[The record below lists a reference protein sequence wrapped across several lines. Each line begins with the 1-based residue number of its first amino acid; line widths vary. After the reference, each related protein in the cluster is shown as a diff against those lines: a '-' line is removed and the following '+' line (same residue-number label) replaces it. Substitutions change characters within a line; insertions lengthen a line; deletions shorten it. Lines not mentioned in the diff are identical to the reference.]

1 MPTFLKYNTEKRL
14 SFAYD
19 RFMEEDHHCLRA
31 KFDLNNQST
40 DSETI
45 NKGKC
50 KKSIVILIK
59 PSIILGKR
67 EQRRCRWNMN
77 TQNLTHSLQIDD
89 YLDLLNYAT
98 RIEDE
103 AWRQSII
110 EQMRTFIESPVQKQ
124 NLPARSDLWVRFDAL
139 NDELLELFKQLKE
152 ETDLKAKEYVT
163 EQIWK
168 LKYERVMISRQLE
181 SIVNAKNSTQ

>member
-1 MPTFLKYNTEKRL
+1 
-14 SFAYD
+14 
-19 RFMEEDHHCLRA
+19 
-31 KFDLNNQST
+31 
-40 DSETI
+40 
-45 NKGKC
+45 
-50 KKSIVILIK
+50 
-59 PSIILGKR
+59 
-67 EQRRCRWNMN
+67 MN